1 MQTIPFCAVGAHD
14 IQLVEQGHPPGWR
27 SPAGG
32 DYDLVVVVGGPGGLV
47 ASLTAAGAGHRVALV
62 ERHLT
67 GGTCVN
73 YGCTPSKALIACARA
88 AHRAAHL
95 GPAFGY
101 RLPGPP
107 EVDFAAVMERVR
119 AMRVNSSKF
128 DAVPVVAAAGV
139 DVYLGDARFAAKDA
153 VEVDGRKLRFRA
165 AVIATGSRARVPE
178 AEGLANVGFWDHIAS
193 LRALDSE

>member
-88 AHRAAHL
+88 AHL
-95 GPAFGY
+95 GPTFGY

-139 DVYLGDARFAAKDA
+139 DVYLGDARFAATDA

>member
-1 MQTIPFCAVGAHD
+1 M
-14 IQLVEQGHPPGWR
+14 
-27 SPAGG
+27 
-32 DYDLVVVVGGPGGLV
+32 VVVGGPGGLV

-73 YGCTPSKALIACARA
+73 YGCTPSKALIACACRA
-88 AHRAAHL
+88 L
-95 GPAFGY
+95 GPTFGY

-107 EVDFAAVMERVR
+107 EVDFAAVMGRAC

-139 DVYLGDARFAAKDA
+139 DVYLGDCA
-153 VEVDGRKLRFRA
+153 VRRQGRRRGGRPEAPVPGGCDRHRLA
-165 AVIATGSRARVPE
+165 GQGTGSRRAGQRRVLGSHRLFAPWTVSKS
-178 AEGLANVGFWDHIAS
+178 ACM
-193 LRALDSE
+193 R

>member
-32 DYDLVVVVGGPGGLV
+32 GLRPGGRRRRPGRAGRVAHRGRGGPPRG
-47 ASLTAAGAGHRVALV
+47 ARRAAPDR
-62 ERHLT
+62 RHLRQLRLHAEQ
-67 GGTCVN
+67 G
-73 YGCTPSKALIACARA
+73 PDRLR
-88 AHRAAHL
+88 RAAHL
-95 GPAFGY
+95 GPTFGY

-107 EVDFAAVMERVR
+107 EVDFAAVMERMR

-193 LRALDSE
+193 LRRLDSE